1 MSFCARKCNWCDC
14 GVWREAAKKGKD
26 LSPSLPL
33 FIRWVLECVLPPAFE
48 LTHLETVLVCVCVCV
63 FSLCFTLLQSGHSF
77 KSSMRASQRECQT
90 LTSVAL
96 CFAVRAGYLFLS
108 CSWASLAGWL
118 AVCQPL
124 LACHRQRCSNEMTP
138 NQRRQR
144 QPLLPDA
151 SEATVTVPARAKP
164 MDRCMPPTLMA
175 VTFARLRSP
184 SRTSQLLLL
193 TPLRAKSRTRRIP
206 L

>member
-1 MSFCARKCNWCDC
+1 MGFGGKQQ
-14 GVWREAAKKGKD
+14 KKEKISLL
-26 LSPSLPL
+26 LSLSSSDGC
-33 FIRWVLECVLPPAFE
+33 WNVVCPPAFE
-48 LTHLETVLVCVCVCV
+48 LTHLETVLVCVCV